1 MALDTTVR
9 ARVDSRL
16 KEETEKIFEE
26 LGLTTSQ
33 AIVLFLKSVKR
44 ERGIPFS
51 LKIPREYEMA
61 SELSQS
67 LHEVQEGKTRDIQE
81 LLDAL

>member
-1 MALDTTVR
+1 MPLNATVR
-9 ARVDSRL
+9 ARVDSKL

-44 ERGIPFS
+44 ERGIPFT
-51 LKIPREYEMA
+51 LKVPREYEMA
-61 SELSQS
+61 SEISQAVK
-67 LHEVQEGKTRDIQE
+67 EVREGKTKDIQE
-81 LLDAL
+81 FIND